1 MSEIFG
7 IGIMGGGSGSGGTL
21 TVTGVAGHTVTATK
35 DGKTYT
41 RTFNSSGVAVFK
53 GLETGTWTV
62 TIKKDGLTATQQIE
76 IDTDY
81 ELTMAYFTATIAV
94 TFPTDST
101 SVTCTKGD
109 TVLSVPSGSLSSG
122 SYTFAIPK
130 AGEWTLYA
138 TNGTKEKSVTVNVTE
153 EKAYS
158 AKLTFELVL
167 FDNGTT
173 DDVVGG
179 WDITTA
185 SDSSYFN
192 VGVNSNI
199 YLASKSSIGNGAAI
213 FSNNK
218 VSMDGYSKLCFRYK
232 VTSLGNEYSRFGLTN
247 TITGVKDL
255 KIVAV
260 YNVTS
265 TDSNFR
271 TAEISISNLQSLY
284 HLYFGV
290 RFYGNLY
297 VNRVWLE

>member
-1 MSEIFG
+1 MPEIFG
-7 IGIMGGGSGSGGTL
+7 AALMGGGSVYAVID
-21 TVTGVAGHTVTATK
+21 VTYPEGASCTCSNG
-35 DGKTYT
+35 T
-41 RTFNSSGVAVFK
+41 RTLKAKDTSGHW
-53 GLETGTWTV
+53 L
-62 TIKKDGLTATQQIE
+62 
-76 IDTDY
+76 
-81 ELTMAYFTATIAV
+81 
-94 TFPTDST
+94 
-101 SVTCTKGD
+101 
-109 TVLSVPSGSLSSG
+109 
-122 SYTFAIPK
+122 FAIPK

-185 SDSSYFN
+185 PDSSYFN

-199 YLASKSSIGNGAAI
+199 YLASKSNIGNGAAI